1 MSRQSPSRFHG
12 ADIQLD
18 DMPPSRHA
26 TEPTFTEPIFFVA
39 NLVILLIVALQR
51 VIRFDTCDGCVGLPL
66 EFTNKTAGGL
76 LAGLLSRCATIGRR
90 QETIIMCKAFLML
103 RVEHVHQ
110 KLYDTR
116 GGPCQHGVMSGNK
129 Q

>member
-1 MSRQSPSRFHG
+1 
-12 ADIQLD
+12 
-18 DMPPSRHA
+18 MPPSRHSLSRY
-26 TEPTFTEPIFFVA
+26 FFVA

-51 VIRFDTCDGCVGLPL
+51 VIRFDNCDGCVGLPL
-66 EFTNKTAGGL
+66 EFTNKTARGL
-76 LAGLLSRCATIGRR
+76 LAGLLSRCATIRRR

-103 RVEHVHQ
+103 RVERVHQ

-129 Q
+129 QRISESNYNNYAADHNSIRRKSA